1 MKNFK
6 EMGVQEM
13 NTQEMSKVDGGLAW
27 YIVLGVVASGWTLAK
42 ELYSYSKG
50 VVNGFT
56 EAMEED
62 IAKN

>member
-13 NTQEMSKVDGGLAW
+13 NTQEMKKVDGGLAW
-27 YIVLGVVASGWTLAK
+27 YIVLGAVAAGWTIAK
-42 ELYSYSKG
+42 ELYSYGKG